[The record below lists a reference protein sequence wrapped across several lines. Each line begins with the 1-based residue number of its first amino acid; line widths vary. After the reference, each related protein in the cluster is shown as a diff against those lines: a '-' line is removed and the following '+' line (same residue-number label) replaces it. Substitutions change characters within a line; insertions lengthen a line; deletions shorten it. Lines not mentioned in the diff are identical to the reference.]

1 MKKVEPPEERLG
13 AARKN
18 DLAGRL
24 AGAVMQSLP
33 GIRDR
38 ADEGLATIRSQP
50 KWWFLIPLGVW
61 LAWWAGSAVASGGS
75 RQTLA
80 VSVAALAVGVPT
92 LRAILGG
99 RIRAGFIGVEAPLL
113 LISVSTLVFRG
124 RSADELAYSPLDP
137 AAQFRVLCVALAMIL
152 SALAL
157 ISRPLAV
164 PSNGRATSLP
174 IRLFFLYVVVVFLGA
189 PQSFSLALTGYRG
202 VELLAGVMIVVG
214 ARHLVGDEAGDR
226 IGAVLYW
233 FTVGLLLSVWVGYVI
248 APQQAIVYLANQEA
262 PIPFQIRG
270 LFPSYSANGVGTL
283 GVLLTFWSL
292 GRLRRIA
299 SPRRSQQMLAY
310 AVAALGLLSLVFAQY
325 RTGYGAFVVGLLVYL
340 LLGRRWLLATGIL
353 LVMVA
358 VIAKSPSTFLE
369 QAEPFLLRGQSTEQ
383 ASTLSSRVD
392 FWTAAVPVWEESPLI
407 GKGLLTGTRF
417 EVLAPLGYTYTS
429 GIHSTWV
436 EALVGTGVIGLVL
449 LFSSFLITYKRAYL
463 RALRSADL
471 VPVLLLTVLG
481 VRSLTGNTFETFS
494 FQGIIFLWL
503 ALDLSDERERTHQH
517 EMVVAPATGAR

>member
-1 MKKVEPPEERLG
+1 MKTLPPSDERSGVAMDEPDG
-13 AARKN
+13 KSG
-18 DLAGRL
+18 GRL
-24 AGAVMQSLP
+24 
-33 GIRDR
+33 IRSSSEIGER
-38 ADEGLATIRSQP
+38 ARDLLGTIRNLPS
-50 KWWFLIPLGVW
+50 WWLLAPLGLL
-61 LAWWAGSAVASGGS
+61 LAWWAGSAVAAGGT

-80 VSVAALAVGVPT
+80 ISVAALAVGVPT
-92 LRAILGG
+92 LRAIFGG
-99 RIRAGFIGVEAPLL
+99 RIRAGFISVEIPLL
-113 LISVSTLVFRG
+113 LMAVSTLVFRG

-152 SALAL
+152 AALAL

-174 IRLFFLYVVVVFLGA
+174 IRVFFLYVVVVFLGA

-202 VELLAGVMIVVG
+202 IELLAGVMVIVG
-214 ARHLVGDEAGDR
+214 ARHLVGDEAADR
-226 IGAVLYW
+226 LGAVLYW
-233 FTVGLLLSVWVGYVI
+233 FTVGLLLSVWIGYLV
-248 APQQAIVYLANQEA
+248 APDQAIVYLSNQES

-299 SPRRSQQMLAY
+299 SPRRSQQVLGY
-310 AVAALGLLSLVFAQY
+310 AVAALGLFSLVLAQY
-325 RTGYGAFVVGLLVYL
+325 RTGYGAFIVGLLVYL
-340 LLGRRWLLATGIL
+340 LLGRRWLLATGVL
-353 LVMVA
+353 LVLVA

-369 QAEPFLLRGQSTEQ
+369 QAEPFLLRGQTTEQ
-383 ASTLSSRVD
+383 ASTLSSRID

-449 LFSSFLITYKRAYL
+449 LFSSFLIAYKRAYL
-463 RALRSADL
+463 RALRSTDL

-494 FQGIIFLWL
+494 FQGLIFLWL
-503 ALDLSDERERTHQH
+503 ALDLSDQRTHGH
-517 EMVVAPATGAR
+517 EMVVAPRPGER